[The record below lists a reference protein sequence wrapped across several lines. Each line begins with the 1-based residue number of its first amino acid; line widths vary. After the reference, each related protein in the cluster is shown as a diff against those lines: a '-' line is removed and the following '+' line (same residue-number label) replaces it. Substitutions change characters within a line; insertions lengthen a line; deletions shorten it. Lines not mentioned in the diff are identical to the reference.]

1 MQPQPRVW
9 LDETG
14 HGNVNWARRARAD
27 DAENLAYVVANFAGR
42 NYYDI
47 IPVIRSSWAVGL
59 EEAIDIYHTLVEP
72 QLREVTL
79 QSSNVDVDSF
89 YGDVNQDLDV
99 GPMIGGQLMYG
110 AEAGGVLQLSSE
122 ESSPYETLGLPVL
135 AGSAALVLARGAA
148 SQWGVRGMALWNR
161 IPQSWKTALAT
172 IGIVASTIDIDWPF
186 VGEGSITDFG
196 GKGGNTKLERASG
209 NLDGNFDTIVAKWEA
224 NGVWFYKLLDGRMAV
239 QRLDGTW
246 KFWRPKKP
254 IVLYSDG
261 ASDLKTLLRADK
273 ALDRQSKKLRK
284 MLDRRAPRPRRTRQ
298 QPAIQPG
305 PQIISLPSGG

>member
-1 MQPQPRVW
+1 MQPQPRLW
-9 LDETG
+9 LDEP
-14 HGNVNWARRARAD
+14 HGNINWAIRPRAD

-59 EEAIDIYHTLVEP
+59 EDAIDIYHTLVEP

-89 YGDVNQDLDV
+89 YGDVNQDLEV
-99 GPMIGGQLMYG
+99 GPMIGGQLLSGEIGGGLLG
-110 AEAGGVLQLSSE
+110 AGE
-122 ESSPYETLGLPVL
+122 EIASYETLGLPVL
-135 AGSAALVLARGAA
+135 AGATVLALVKQAAVLWGIRG
-148 SQWGVRGMALWNR
+148 VALWNR
-161 IPQSWKTALAT
+161 IPASWKTALAT
-172 IGIVASTIDIDWPF
+172 IGILASTIDIDWPF
-186 VGEGSITDFG
+186 VGDGSITDFG
-196 GKGGNTKLERASG
+196 GKGGNSKLERASG

-284 MLDRRAPRPRRTRQ
+284 MLDRRAPRPRRSRQ